1 MKYLSRSNNVHL
13 TLRILIKR
21 RRARRPTAGL
31 AARRPEA
38 AGTEGRA
45 PDRPD
50 LGRGNTPG
58 SGWEGRGRRAAPPPR
73 RSQRSGPRRAGRRR
87 RRPPPSQSRDPTG
100 KPYTGKKA
108 FQYSRPQPGCQLP
121 NSPCA
126 GIMTSQ
132 INYSWE
138 SLVSDIPAGDGNI
151 EKLFLQCEG
160 GIFE

>member
-1 MKYLSRSNNVHL
+1 MKYSEKFFRL

-58 SGWEGRGRRAAPPPR
+58 SGWGGRGRRAAPPPR

-87 RRPPPSQSRDPTG
+87 RPPPSPSRDPTG
-100 KPYTGKKA
+100 KPCTVKKLFDIPVPPA
-108 FQYSRPQPGCQLP
+108 GMLLTKLSLCGNYDVTHKLFLP
-121 NSPCA
+121 R
-126 GIMTSQ
+126 
-132 INYSWE
+132 E